1 MEKKIYIKIDE
12 NAANIIDS
20 LIKFSET
27 LIEIEVNKEDN
38 SENVKQYQKRN
49 IKKNENSPIKYNLD
63 STISRQIKKN

>member
-1 MEKKIYIKIDE
+1 MQ
-12 NAANIIDS
+12 ANIIDS

-49 IKKNENSPIKYNLD
+49 IKKMRIHL
-63 STISRQIKKN
+63 